1 MLLDDGLIEVAFAS
15 ETPVQRYG
23 YTEVLRCN
31 PQSVNGERLL
41 AGAPVLLN
49 HDTGLQPGVVRSYRV
64 DPDGVCR
71 ARIAFSKST
80 LGQEVRQD
88 MIDGIRQNISVGYSI
103 DEISEETRAGVDV
116 VTATS
121 WTPLEISIVAVPA
134 DITVGVGRSLPP
146 VDTPAISMSET
157 TTAPPIVQAARQ
169 KPDPS
174 KIYQIADM
182 QIFREVEELPM
193 LARKAVE
200 TGMSENAFRKQLTQV
215 LEVLRCDKVRTAH
228 VELAEHVDG
237 ISLVRS
243 LQALMRREVTDEIV
257 ASRELAKR
265 SGVNLQSGDSV
276 YLPFKRATA
285 TPLQATSF
293 AAGGA
298 LVPQQYLPAE
308 FIEYFR
314 NMSVTAGLPIRM
326 LSGLSGSVT
335 IPEQTGIS
343 AVSWGGE
350 NVAPTETEPSFGA
363 KTMAPKQMTVNS
375 LVSRQLL
382 MQGTPDAEVVTR
394 ADQNA
399 VMLLAMDL
407 AILAGTGGNQPTGI
421 WNTTGVQTVTFSTT
435 ATYAKLLEFE
445 TDLAT
450 SNVPLENIAWA
461 VPPSVRQKWK
471 SLSKATATWSPFWDD
486 SQQVLGYAT
495 RTSNQISLAN
505 GMIAGGVLYGNWAE
519 IFCGLWGN
527 GIEVF
532 LDPYSLQ
539 DKQQIRLT
547 SVAYMDCVLR
557 HPVAFVKSTDSGA
570 Q

>member
-1 MLLDDGLIEVAFAS
+1 M
-15 ETPVQRYG
+15 QRYG

-31 PQSVNGERLL
+31 PKSVNGERMI
-41 AGAPVLLN
+41 GAPVLLN
-49 HDTGLQPGVVRSYRV
+49 HDTGLQPGVVRSWRV
-64 DPDGVCR
+64 DPDGFCR
-71 ARIAFSKST
+71 AGIQFSKST
-80 LGQEVRQD
+80 LGQEIRQD
-88 MIDGIRQNISVGYSI
+88 VLDGIRSNISVGYSI
-103 DEISEETRAGVDV
+103 EEISEETRSGVDV
-116 VTATS
+116 VTAEA
-121 WTPLEISIVAVPA
+121 WTPYEISIVAVPA
-134 DITVGVGRSLPP
+134 DFTVGVGRSLP
-146 VDTPAISMSET
+146 VDTPPINMSET

-182 QIFREVEELPM
+182 QIFREVDKLHELT
-193 LARKAVE
+193 RQAVE
-200 TGMSENAFRKQLTQV
+200 TGTSESAFRKMLTLT
-215 LEVLRCDKVRTAH
+215 LEGQRCDKVRTAH
-228 VELAEHVDG
+228 VEMAEHVDG

-243 LQALMRREVTDEIV
+243 LQSIMRNEKSDEIE
-257 ASRELAKR
+257 ASRELARR
-265 SGVNLQSGDSV
+265 SGVQLQSGNSV
-276 YLPFKRATA
+276 YLPFKRAVA

-298 LVPQQYLPAE
+298 LVPQQYLPSE

-335 IPEQTGIS
+335 IPEQTGIT

-421 WNTTGVQTVTFSTT
+421 WNTTGVQTVTFGAT

-445 TDLAT
+445 ADLAT

-471 SLSKATATWSPFWDD
+471 ALSKATATWSPFWDD
-486 SQQVLGYAT
+486 AQQVIGYAT

-519 IFCGLWGN
+519 VFCGLWGN

-547 SVAYMDCVLR
+547 SVAYMDSCLR
-557 HPVAFVKSTDSGA
+557 HPVAFVKSTESGA